1 MNQWANAI
9 KNIKKISALIIML
22 TFCFHIC
29 SKVLCTDILTFQ
41 LIKCCIFQAAHWC
54 CAPYSPVKK
63 KLHLLQVFPLLCL
76 ILRWK
81 KRKNWGKN
89 EKKTCKTL
97 TAYTQMLTTA
107 KRCLLDQH
115 LDVKQCLGVTIC
127 NVFLHVFKWKMLKS
141 EFDLGTRCKAPVCW
155 SNHTKIKD

>member
-63 KLHLLQVFPLLCL
+63 NYICCKFFLFCVSF
-76 ILRWK
+76 
-81 KRKNWGKN
+81 WG
-89 EKKTCKTL
+89 EKKAKIEAKWKENMQD

-115 LDVKQCLGVTIC
+115 LAVKQCLGVTIC
-127 NVFLHVFKWKMLKS
+127 NVLFYMFLIRYCLFFLS
-141 EFDLGTRCKAPVCW
+141 FA
-155 SNHTKIKD
+155 